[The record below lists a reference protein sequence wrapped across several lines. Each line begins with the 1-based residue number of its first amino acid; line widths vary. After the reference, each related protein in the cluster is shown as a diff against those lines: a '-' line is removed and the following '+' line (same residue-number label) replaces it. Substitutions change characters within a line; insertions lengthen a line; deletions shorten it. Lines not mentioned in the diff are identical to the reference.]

1 MLGEKGVKWHF
12 SLDNQLLHY
21 AMEEDKL
28 IFLHIGYISNMSV
41 RESSVALFSNPE
53 VISVL
58 NNNFVCIIEDK
69 EDNPES
75 FLLALDMLLMNQ
87 DFSHGPVNMFIMPNR
102 KPIIAFSDCDP
113 ECFTNLARKIME
125 AKYEKRDKLNQL
137 ADELSKTV
145 LKTGI
150 AVKSDNVSP
159 ADPELLNIY
168 LKSWFK
174 SIFETDFISRFKPFT
189 PSPLSLFTVIEFLR
203 SFPDM
208 KISERVEDLLDHFQ
222 FSPLFDVIDGGFFRQ
237 AADYT
242 CLKPLYEKTLEENS
256 QFMALYSLAYDYYRK
271 ESYKETALL
280 TSEYILNAL
289 GNGKG
294 GFYNSSTL
302 MCGTD
307 ESFYYHFSLNEL
319 KIMFPERYK
328 EIAEVLGI
336 DSQTDLRK
344 KQLPVRGPETYEL
357 LSTDELKMLRSRRK
371 EHRSY
376 FRDERCITSSNAMA
390 VKSFTLA
397 SQYLNEPSLYKIAVK
412 NFEFIIYN
420 NINRE
425 DGRPYRYTCKS
436 EGYLTGYLSDYAH
449 LIEASIEIYEAGGEE
464 EYYYVAKRYFEYVK
478 ERFYKPSNGMF
489 SKSEKGSGSH
499 TVPFKR
505 ESNIDFVRPSAN
517 SVMAGNLLR
526 LYQITLDNNYLSMA
540 EQQLKNVAPNLMD
553 SGPMLSNWAH
563 KILAYINMR
572 FSSE

>member
-208 KISERVEDLLDHFQ
+208 KISERVD
-222 FSPLFDVIDGGFFRQ
+222 
-237 AADYT
+237 
-242 CLKPLYEKTLEENS
+242 
-256 QFMALYSLAYDYYRK
+256 RK
-271 ESYKETALL
+271 
-280 TSEYILNAL
+280 
-289 GNGKG
+289 
-294 GFYNSSTL
+294 
-302 MCGTD
+302 
-307 ESFYYHFSLNEL
+307 
-319 KIMFPERYK
+319 
-328 EIAEVLGI
+328 
-336 DSQTDLRK
+336 
-344 KQLPVRGPETYEL
+344 
-357 LSTDELKMLRSRRK
+357 
-371 EHRSY
+371 
-376 FRDERCITSSNAMA
+376 
-390 VKSFTLA
+390 
-397 SQYLNEPSLYKIAVK
+397 
-412 NFEFIIYN
+412 
-420 NINRE
+420 
-425 DGRPYRYTCKS
+425 
-436 EGYLTGYLSDYAH
+436 
-449 LIEASIEIYEAGGEE
+449 
-464 EYYYVAKRYFEYVK
+464 
-478 ERFYKPSNGMF
+478 
-489 SKSEKGSGSH
+489 
-499 TVPFKR
+499 
-505 ESNIDFVRPSAN
+505 
-517 SVMAGNLLR
+517 SV
-526 LYQITLDNNYLSMA
+526 
-540 EQQLKNVAPNLMD
+540 V
-553 SGPMLSNWAH
+553 
-563 KILAYINMR
+563 
-572 FSSE
+572 